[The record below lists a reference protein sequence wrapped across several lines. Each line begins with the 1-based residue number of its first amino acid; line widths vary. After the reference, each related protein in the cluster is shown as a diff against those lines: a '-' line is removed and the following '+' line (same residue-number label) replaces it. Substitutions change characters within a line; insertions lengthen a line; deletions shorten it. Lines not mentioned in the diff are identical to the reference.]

1 MRENSGMPAE
11 CQEGPQGGDLVDGKD
26 IDIGGEEHSSRRVGS
41 EYKFD

>member
-1 MRENSGMPAE
+1 MPAE

>member
-1 MRENSGMPAE
+1 MPAE

-26 IDIGGEEHSSRRVGS
+26 IGGEEHSSRRVGS